1 MVLNKKQAL
10 LAAGASAA
18 FALLA
23 APGAAMAQ
31 KTAPLSFVASPEVY
45 KVIADGKDYRII
57 LATWQP
63 GQRDIWHSHPEKGTY
78 FVTPCSLRIFNPD
91 GSHRDFNNVPAGAAS
106 VRPPVSSHEA
116 QNIGSSVCKLVLF
129 EPK

>member
-31 KTAPLSFVASPEVY
+31 KTAPLSFAASPEVY
-45 KVIADGKDYRII
+45 KVIDDGKDYRII
-57 LATWQP
+57 
-63 GQRDIWHSHPEKGTY
+63 H
-78 FVTPCSLRIFNPD
+78 
-91 GSHRDFNNVPAGAAS
+91 NVPAGAAS
-106 VRPPVSSHEA
+106 VRPPVPSQEA
-116 QNIGSSVCKLVLF
+116 QNIGSSICKAVLF